1 VKNQVTPSAAAQPRL
16 LNVQQSAI
24 YLACTVA
31 AVRQLQWSRAVPFL
45 RIGKRILFDRVD
57 LDRYVDLAKE
67 GAR

>member
-1 VKNQVTPSAAAQPRL
+1 MKNQIITSAEQPRL
-16 LNVQQSAI
+16 LTVPQAAL

-45 RIGKRILFDRVD
+45 KIGKRILFDRAD

-67 GAR
+67 SA

>member
-1 VKNQVTPSAAAQPRL
+1 MASQQQAIAPRL
-16 LNVQQSAI
+16 LNVQEASL

-45 RIGKRILFDRVD
+45 KIGKRVLFDRSD
-57 LDRYVDLAKE
+57 LDHYIDLAKE